1 MLPDRQLGSRPA
13 TYELKYY
20 GSGVEFQYLLFRLA
34 DFDRDKLLADDN
46 PIALVVLAA
55 QDAERHRRRSQ
66 ERYDVKWR
74 LIRLLYRRNYTR
86 EEIVEL
92 FEFIDWVL
100 QLSDGDEQRLW
111 EDINKLEEVNRMPY
125 ITSVERIGIQKGIE
139 QGFQQGKEEG
149 FQQGA
154 QQGKEEGFQQGAQQG
169 REEGIQLGI
178 LETLDE
184 RFGDIPPA
192 ISDEIRQIED
202 QNQLRTLQRQAVRS
216 ASIDDFRQQLRNQT
230 ADSE

>member
-1 MLPDRQLGSRPA
+1 MAVVTGPANWKPSR

-20 GSGVEFQYLLFRLA
+20 GSGVEFQYLLFRLT

-74 LIRLLYRRNYTR
+74 LIRILYQRHYTR
-86 EEIVEL
+86 KEIVEL

-100 QLSDGDEQRLW
+100 KLSDGDEQRLW
-111 EDINKLEEVNRMPY
+111 QDINTLEEVNHMPY
-125 ITSVERIGIQKGIE
+125 ITSVERIGIRKGIE
-139 QGFQQGKEEG
+139 QGVQQGC
-149 FQQGA
+149 
-154 QQGKEEGFQQGAQQG
+154 
-169 REEGIQLGI
+169 QLQI

-184 RFGDIPPA
+184 RFGDIPPS
-192 ISDEIRQIED
+192 ISDDIRQIED
-202 QNQLRTLQRQAVRS
+202 QSLLRTLQRQAIRS
-216 ASIDDFRQQLRNQT
+216 TSIDDFRQQLRNQT
-230 ADSE
+230 ADSD